1 MRRHVPP
8 TAALQAFEA
17 CARHLSV
24 SRAAEELRLT
34 QSAVSRQIA
43 GLEALLGLR
52 LFQRVRQRLVITPAG
67 ANYAPRVRVS
77 LARLESATLEL
88 LAHRGAGGTLNLAVS
103 PTFGARWLVPRL
115 SSFRAAHPGVMIN
128 FRNYTTRLTPL
139 DFAAED
145 VDAAIMMTEGPP
157 AGMVSHRL
165 VEDARLPV
173 CAASAAASLRTP
185 ADLAGQV
192 LIQQTTRPRGWLE
205 WLAAAGVEGIDGL
218 RGPQFQHTAMVA
230 EAVAAG
236 LGVALLPRFL
246 VASDI
251 AAGRVATPFAQVLGG
266 DGAYRFA
273 YPEAA
278 EGVPA
283 LRAFRQWLLGQVG
296 AAAPLGPPATAE
308 QGPP

>member
-17 CARHLSV
+17 CARHLSA
-24 SRAAEELRLT
+24 SRAADELRLT
-34 QSAVSRQIA
+34 QSAVSRQLA

-67 ANYAPRVRVS
+67 AAYAPRVRAS
-77 LARLESATLEL
+77 LARLEGATLEL

-115 SSFRAAHPGVMIN
+115 PAFRATYPGVMIN
-128 FRNYTTRLTPL
+128 FLNYTTRLTPL

-145 VDAAIMMTEGPP
+145 VDAAIMMTEHPP

-165 VEDARLPV
+165 VDDARLPI
-173 CAASAAASLRTP
+173 CAASAAAGLREP
-185 ADLAGQV
+185 ADLAGHV
-192 LIQQTTRPRGWLE
+192 LIQQTTRPRGWVE
-205 WLAAAGVEGIDGL
+205 WFALAGLDGIDGL
-218 RGPQFQHTAMVA
+218 RGPLFQHTAMVA

-246 VASDI
+246 VAADI
-251 AAGRVATPFAQVLGG
+251 AAGRVATPFPQVLGG
-266 DGAYRFA
+266 DAAYRFA

-278 EGVPA
+278 EEVPT
-283 LRAFRQWLLGQVG
+283 LRAFRDWLLRQVQ
-296 AAAPLGPPATAE
+296 AE
-308 QGPP
+308 TPRSSTGGG